1 MATLSRRV
9 VTLAL
14 TVVFPVLAI
23 GCADRPGAAEAV
35 QPSMTGTASQL
46 PPPGVPQV
54 HSRWR
59 SCAAEVSAPLELPG
73 PGNDAMTLPRLDT
86 SFTAVAAI
94 VCGQEVQPRAGGGTN
109 LVEVEDRAD
118 DVAALLST
126 LRLPGGRQRAGQRR
140 TAR

>member
-1 MATLSRRV
+1 
-9 VTLAL
+9 
-14 TVVFPVLAI
+14 
-23 GCADRPGAAEAV
+23 
-35 QPSMTGTASQL
+35 
-46 PPPGVPQV
+46 
-54 HSRWR
+54 
-59 SCAAEVSAPLELPG
+59 
-73 PGNDAMTLPRLDT
+73 MTLPRLDT

-118 DVAALLST
+118 DVAAPLST